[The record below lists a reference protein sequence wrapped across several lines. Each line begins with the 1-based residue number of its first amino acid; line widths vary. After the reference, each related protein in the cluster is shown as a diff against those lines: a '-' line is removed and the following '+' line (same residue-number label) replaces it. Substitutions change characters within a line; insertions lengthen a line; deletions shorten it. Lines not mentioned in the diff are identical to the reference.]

1 MSRDKNNRKG
11 DCYIMKCPQYPKLNI
26 DGIDGDG
33 IYGFKEG
40 TGEEKGDKGFLVFFV
55 ECVSE

>member
-1 MSRDKNNRKG
+1 
-11 DCYIMKCPQYPKLNI
+11 MKCPQYPKLNI